1 MKNRV
6 QALGV
11 RLPDEDSERVRR
23 NHDDRIAALE
33 AMPAADLLVIANV
46 ELADGVATPINHG
59 LGRVPRTVK
68 LSVPR
73 GATAA
78 GYVNEIRD
86 GSVDRRK
93 QVLLQADSYGATI
106 TVDIEVL

>member
-6 QALGV
+6 QALGI
-11 RLPDEDSERVRR
+11 RLTDEDAERVRR

-33 AMPAADLLVIANV
+33 RLPAADLIIVANV
-46 ELADGVATPINHG
+46 SLADGVRTAVTHN
-59 LGRVPRTVK
+59 LGRVPRSVK
-68 LSVPR
+68 LGVPR

-86 GSVDRRK
+86 GSVDRTK
-93 QVLLQADSYGATI
+93 QVLLQADDYGATI
-106 TVDIEVL
+106 TLDVEVL